1 MKKTFLLLC
10 FAFMS
15 LSNAGAQMV
24 LPTIYPDLVISIKP
38 TKPKVPITPVSI
50 VQPDIEACYSNEMLT
65 FIFNRELGDADIV
78 VTNLTTGDV
87 WSGSATGI
95 CSTTILL
102 SGDEGYYQI
111 VIYTDNEDYFG
122 EFSL

>member
-1 MKKTFLLLC
+1 MKKTLLLLC

-38 TKPKVPITPVSI
+38 TKPKIPITPVSI
-50 VQPDIEACYSNEMLT
+50 VQPDIEAYYSNEALT
-65 FIFNRELGDADIV
+65 LIFNKDLGDADIV
-78 VTNLTTGDV
+78 VTNLTTGDM
-87 WSGSATGI
+87 WSGSVSGVCT
-95 CSTTILL
+95 TTILL

-111 VIYTDNEDYFG
+111 AIYSDNEDYAG
-122 EFSL
+122 EFLL

>member
-50 VQPDIEACYSNEMLT
+50 VQPDIEACYRNEALT
-65 FIFNRELGDADIV
+65 LIFNKDLGDADIV
-78 VTNLTTGDV
+78 VTNLTTGDI

-111 VIYTDNEDYFG
+111 SIFTDNEEYFG

>member
-1 MKKTFLLLC
+1 MKKTLLLLC

-24 LPTIYPDLVISIKP
+24 LPTIYSDLVISIRRSKTQPPIKP
-38 TKPKVPITPVSI
+38 LSI
-50 VQPDIEACYSNEMLT
+50 VQPDIEAYYGNEMLT

-87 WSGSATGI
+87 WRGSATGI

>member
-1 MKKTFLLLC
+1 
-10 FAFMS
+10 MS

-50 VQPDIEACYSNEMLT
+50 VQPDIEAYYSNEVLT
-65 FIFNRELGDADIV
+65 LIFNKDLGDADIV
-78 VTNLTTGDV
+78 VTNLATGDI
-87 WSGSATGI
+87 WNGSASGI

-102 SGDEGYYQI
+102 SGDEGYYQV
-111 VIYTDNEDYFG
+111 VIYTENEEYFG

>member
-24 LPTIYPDLVISIKP
+24 LPTIYPDLVISIRRSKTQPPIKP
-38 TKPKVPITPVSI
+38 RSI
-50 VQPDIEACYSNEMLT
+50 VQPDIEAYYSNEMLT

-78 VTNLTTGDV
+78 VTNLTTGDI

-95 CSTTILL
+95 CSTTIPL